1 MAENRKVE
9 EKVKDTILENPINV
23 QVGSKTYQVA
33 PPTIATLILASEA
46 VSRIPKFTLDPEK
59 LVQECFRIARH
70 TRFLGEIAAVL
81 ILGAQRSDLR
91 VKPAHTGLFSRLR
104 ALFSRRR
111 TQKDLLADEILF
123 NLSPKDLFQ
132 VLSRVLSTLELS
144 DFFGLTTFL
153 TEINLLHQT
162 REVEN

>member
-1 MAENRKVE
+1 MAENNQVEVKVT
-9 EKVKDTILENPINV
+9 DTILETAIPV
-23 QVGSKTYQVA
+23 QVGSKTYEVA

-59 LVQECFRIARH
+59 LVQECFCIARH
-70 TRFLGEIAAVL
+70 TRFLGEIAAIL
-81 ILGAQRSDLR
+81 ILGAQRSELR
-91 VKPAHTGLFSRLR
+91 VKPAQRGVFSRLR

-111 TQKDLLADEILF
+111 TQKEQLTDEILL
-123 NLSPKDLFQ
+123 NLSPKKLFEVITQ
-132 VLSRVLSTLELS
+132 VLTTLELS

-162 REVEN
+162 RKVEN

>member
-1 MAENRKVE
+1 MAENNQVEVKVT
-9 EKVKDTILENPINV
+9 DTILEKAITV
-23 QVGSKTYQVA
+23 KVGSKTYEVA

-59 LVQECFRIARH
+59 LVQECFCIARH
-70 TRFLGEIAAVL
+70 TRFLGEIAAIL
-81 ILGAQRSDLR
+81 ILGAQRSELR
-91 VKPAHTGLFSRLR
+91 VKPAQRGVFSRLR

-111 TQKDLLADEILF
+111 TQKEQLTDEILL
-123 NLSPKDLFQ
+123 NLSPKKLFEVITQ
-132 VLSRVLSTLELS
+132 VLTTLELS

-162 REVEN
+162 RKVEN

>member
-1 MAENRKVE
+1 MAENNQVE
-9 EKVKDTILENPINV
+9 ARVTDTILEKAIKV
-23 QVGSKTYQVA
+23 QVGSKTYEVA

-59 LVQECFRIARH
+59 LVQECFCIARH
-70 TRFLGEIAAVL
+70 TRFLGEIAAIL
-81 ILGAQRSDLR
+81 ILGAQRSELR
-91 VKPAHTGLFSRLR
+91 VKPAQRGVFSRLR

-111 TQKDLLADEILF
+111 TQKDQLADEILL
-123 NLSPKDLFQ
+123 NLSPKKLFEVITQ
-132 VLSRVLSTLELS
+132 VLTTLELS

-162 REVEN
+162 RKVEN

>member
-1 MAENRKVE
+1 MAENKQIE
-9 EKVKDTILENPINV
+9 AKVKDTILAKAIMV
-23 QVGSKTYQVA
+23 QVGSKTYEVA

-59 LVQECFRIARH
+59 LVQECFCIARH

-81 ILGAQRSDLR
+81 ILGAQRSELR
-91 VKPAHTGLFSRLR
+91 VKPAQRGFFSRLR

-111 TQKDLLADEILF
+111 TQKDQLTDEILL
-123 NLSPKDLFQ
+123 NLSPKELFKVISQ
-132 VLSRVLSTLELS
+132 IMSTLELS

>member
-1 MAENRKVE
+1 MAENNQVEVKVT
-9 EKVKDTILENPINV
+9 DTILEKAITV
-23 QVGSKTYQVA
+23 QVGSKTYEVA

-59 LVQECFRIARH
+59 LVQECFCIARH
-70 TRFLGEIAAVL
+70 TRFLGEIAAIL
-81 ILGAQRSDLR
+81 ILGAQRSELR
-91 VKPAHTGLFSRLR
+91 VKPAQRGVFSRLR

-111 TQKDLLADEILF
+111 TQKEQLTDEILL
-123 NLSPKDLFQ
+123 NLSPKKLFEVITQ
-132 VLSRVLSTLELS
+132 VLTTLELS

-162 REVEN
+162 RKVED

>member
-1 MAENRKVE
+1 MAENRTIE
-9 EKVKDTILENPINV
+9 EKVKDTILAKEIKV
-23 QVGSKTYQVA
+23 QVGSKTYEVA

-59 LVQECFRIARH
+59 LVQECFYIARQ
-70 TRFLGEIAAVL
+70 TRFLGELAAIL
-81 ILGAQRSDLR
+81 ILGAQRSELR
-91 VKPAHTGLFSRLR
+91 VKPAQRGLFSRLR

-111 TQKDLLADEILF
+111 TQKDQLTDEILL
-123 NLSPKDLFQ
+123 NLSPKELFKVISQ
-132 VLSRVLSTLELS
+132 IMSTLELS

>member
-1 MAENRKVE
+1 MGENKQIE
-9 EKVKDTILENPINV
+9 AKVKDTILAKAIMV
-23 QVGSKTYQVA
+23 QVGSKTYEVA

-59 LVQECFRIARH
+59 LVQECFCIARH
-70 TRFLGEIAAVL
+70 TRFLGEIAAIL
-81 ILGAQRSDLR
+81 ILGAQRSELR
-91 VKPAHTGLFSRLR
+91 EKIPQRGFFSRLR

-111 TQKDLLADEILF
+111 TQKDQLTDEILL
-123 NLSPKDLFQ
+123 NLSPKELFKVISQ
-132 VLSRVLSTLELS
+132 VMSTLELS

>member
-1 MAENRKVE
+1 MAENKQVE
-9 EKVKDTILENPINV
+9 AKVKDTILEKAINV
-23 QVGSKTYQVA
+23 QVGSKTYEVA

-59 LVQECFRIARH
+59 LVQECFCIARH

-81 ILGAQRSDLR
+81 ILGAQRSELR
-91 VKPAHTGLFSRLR
+91 VKPAQRGLFSRLR

-111 TQKDLLADEILF
+111 TQKDQLTDEILL
-123 NLSPKDLFQ
+123 NLSPKELFKVISQ
-132 VLSRVLSTLELS
+132 IMSTLELS

>member
-1 MAENRKVE
+1 MAENKQIE
-9 EKVKDTILENPINV
+9 AKVKDTILSKAIMV
-23 QVGSKTYQVA
+23 QVGSKTYEVA

-59 LVQECFRIARH
+59 LVQECFCIARH

-81 ILGAQRSDLR
+81 ILGAQRSELR
-91 VKPAHTGLFSRLR
+91 VKPAQRGLFSRLR

-111 TQKDLLADEILF
+111 TQKDQLTDEILL
-123 NLSPKDLFQ
+123 NLSPKELFKVISQ
-132 VLSRVLSTLELS
+132 IMSTLELS

>member
-1 MAENRKVE
+1 MAENNQAE
-9 EKVKDTILENPINV
+9 AKVKDTILEKAIKV
-23 QVGSKTYQVA
+23 QVGSKTYEVA

-59 LVQECFRIARH
+59 LVQECFCIARH
-70 TRFLGEIAAVL
+70 TRFLGEIAAIL
-81 ILGAQRSDLR
+81 ILGAQRSELR
-91 VKPAHTGLFSRLR
+91 VKPAQRGVFSRLR

-111 TQKDLLADEILF
+111 TQKDQLADEILL
-123 NLSPKDLFQ
+123 NLSPKKLFEVITQ
-132 VLSRVLSTLELS
+132 VLSTLELS

-162 REVEN
+162 RKVEN

>member
-1 MAENRKVE
+1 MAENRTIE
-9 EKVKDTILENPINV
+9 EKVKDTILAKEIKV
-23 QVGSKTYQVA
+23 QVGSKTYEVA

-59 LVQECFRIARH
+59 LVQECFCIARH

-81 ILGAQRSDLR
+81 ILGAQRSELR
-91 VKPAHTGLFSRLR
+91 VKPAQRGLFSRLR

-111 TQKDLLADEILF
+111 TQKDQLTDEILL
-123 NLSPKDLFQ
+123 NLSPKELFKVISQ
-132 VLSRVLSTLELS
+132 IMSTLELS